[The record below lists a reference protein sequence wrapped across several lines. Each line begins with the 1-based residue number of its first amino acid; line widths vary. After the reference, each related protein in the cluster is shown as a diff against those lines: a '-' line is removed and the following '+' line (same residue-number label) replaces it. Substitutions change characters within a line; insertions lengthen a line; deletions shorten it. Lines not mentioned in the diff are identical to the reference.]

1 MSAGSPPYIADF
13 DSASAM
19 LRALSACLHGEDFAN
34 LGMSAWLR
42 PPVLATG
49 LLPRRVREA
58 VYAWSG
64 WAEATPAARIGEVD
78 AEEIARWVVGSY
90 PKRRYPAVA
99 IGSSSG
105 ALVHLCA
112 ALGIPWLPQTFLV
125 PVRQT
130 DVAPD
135 DPRRSMEVG
144 TPLGRRLLEAN
155 PDLQLHHMHDP
166 NQDQLMVRHMTYFR
180 VKRLRLGPT
189 FERFLADALAPGG
202 TILISECSKTWPV
215 TRVGERH
222 VFQFGAVGGLE
233 PEEYREASPRVA
245 AFLERYGS
253 ARRRWD
259 PPAPDGV
266 APEAE
271 WGFEAPLGADIL
283 RIAHQRGYRI
293 RRLIFDDPE
302 HLSPLVAE
310 LYRSRLRARGLP
322 AERLLVESFAL
333 MAPLWALRSGSVPF
347 WLTFNTEP
355 SAACLERYLDEAE
368 PYDEILMMLFAHG
381 TDSIGLASI
390 ERWRGLLARARGRGR
405 FLGVDERSYPRDFAT
420 FARYHAALPEVR
432 DPVNLEPLGWSEL
445 EDFIER
451 HQSRFAVRWLTGEAA
466 GVPDHASVSGQA
478 AEVRAGLP

>member
-1 MSAGSPPYIADF
+1 MP
-13 DSASAM
+13 
-19 LRALSACLHGEDFAN
+19 
-34 LGMSAWLR
+34 AWLQ

-49 LLPRRVREA
+49 LLPRRIREA
-58 VYAWSG
+58 VYAWSR
-64 WAEATPAARIGEVD
+64 WAEAIPPARIGEVD
-78 AEEIARWVVGSY
+78 AEEIARWVVDAY
-90 PKRRYPAVA
+90 PERRYPAVA

-130 DVAPD
+130 GVPPD
-135 DPRRSMEVG
+135 QPRRSMAAG
-144 TPLGRRLLEAN
+144 AALGQRLLVAN

-180 VKRLRLGPT
+180 IKRLRLGKT
-189 FERFLADALAPGG
+189 FEQFLVDALAPGG
-202 TILISECSKTWPV
+202 TILLSECSKTWPA

-233 PEEYREASPRVA
+233 AAEYFAGGPRVA

-253 ARRRWD
+253 TRRSWD
-259 PPAPDGV
+259 PPEPDGEW
-266 APEAE
+266 PEAE
-271 WGFEAPLGADIL
+271 WGFAAPLRADVL
-283 RIAHQRGYRI
+283 RFAGERGYRI

-333 MAPLWALRSGSVPF
+333 MAPRWALRSGSVPF

-355 SAACLERYLDEAE
+355 SAACLERYLDQAE
-368 PYDEILMMLFAHG
+368 PYRHPHDAVRPRHRQHRPRLDRALAFAARLGARARHLPRRRRAQLPAGFCDLRALPRRPPQNLRAARAG
-381 TDSIGLASI
+381 TLD
-390 ERWRGLLARARGRGR
+390 LARARGLHPAQPVALRGPLARGR
-405 FLGVDERSYPRDFAT
+405 ARGRRPR
-420 FARYHAALPEVR
+420 
-432 DPVNLEPLGWSEL
+432 
-445 EDFIER
+445 
-451 HQSRFAVRWLTGEAA
+451 
-466 GVPDHASVSGQA
+466 
-478 AEVRAGLP
+478 RAPGRGSDG

>member
-1 MSAGSPPYIADF
+1 M
-13 DSASAM
+13 
-19 LRALSACLHGEDFAN
+19 
-34 LGMSAWLR
+34 
-42 PPVLATG
+42 
-49 LLPRRVREA
+49 
-58 VYAWSG
+58 
-64 WAEATPAARIGEVD
+64 
-78 AEEIARWVVGSY
+78 
-90 PKRRYPAVA
+90 
-99 IGSSSG
+99 
-105 ALVHLCA
+105 CA

-130 DVAPD
+130 HVAPD
-135 DPRRSMEVG
+135 DPRRSMEAG

-180 VKRLRLGPT
+180 IKRLRLGPT
-189 FERFLADALAPGG
+189 FERFLEDVLAPGG

-215 TRVGERH
+215 TPVGDRH
-222 VFQFGAVGGLE
+222 VFQFGAVGGME
-233 PEEYREASPRVA
+233 PPEYFAGSARVV

-259 PPAPDGV
+259 PPEPDGV

-271 WGFEAPLGADIL
+271 WGFAAPLREDIL
-283 RIAHQRGYRI
+283 RIARQRGYRT

-310 LYRSRLRARGLP
+310 LYRSRLRTRGLL
-322 AERLLVESFAL
+322 ADRLLVESFAL

-355 SAACLERYLDEAE
+355 SAACLERYLDVAD

-390 ERWRGLLARARGRGR
+390 ERWRGLLARARGSGR

-420 FARYHAALPEVR
+420 FARYHAALPKVP
-432 DPVNLEPLGWSEL
+432 DPLDPEPVGWSEL
-445 EDFIER
+445 KDFMLR
-451 HQSRFAVRWLTGEAA
+451 HQARFAVQWLPGAAA
-466 GVPDHASVSGQA
+466 GVSDDPPLGSDQA
-478 AEVRAGLP
+478 AELRAGLPST

>member
-1 MSAGSPPYIADF
+1 MGARAGGRGRSPAYIADF

-34 LGMSAWLR
+34 LGMPAWLR
-42 PPVLATG
+42 LPVLATG
-49 LLPRRVREA
+49 ALPPRAREA
-58 VYAWSG
+58 IYAWSG
-64 WAEATPAARIGEVD
+64 WAEAIPPARIGEVD
-78 AEEIARWVVGSY
+78 AEEIARWVVDAY
-90 PKRRYPAVA
+90 PERRYPAVA

-105 ALVHLCA
+105 ALIHLCA
-112 ALGIPWLPQTFLV
+112 ALGVPWLPQTFLV

-130 DVAPD
+130 GVPPD
-135 DPRRSMEVG
+135 HPRRSMAAG
-144 TPLGRRLLEAN
+144 AALGQRLLAAN

-180 VKRLRLGPT
+180 IKRLRLGRA
-189 FERFLADALAPGG
+189 FEHFLADALAPGG
-202 TILISECSKTWPV
+202 TILLSECSKTWPA

-233 PEEYREASPRVA
+233 AAEYFEGGPRVA

-253 ARRRWD
+253 MRRSWD
-259 PPAPDGV
+259 PPKPDG
-266 APEAE
+266 AWPEAE
-271 WGFEAPLGADIL
+271 WGFAAALRADVL
-283 RIAHQRGYRI
+283 RFAGERGYRI
-293 RRLIFDDPE
+293 RRLIFNDPE
-302 HLSPLVAE
+302 HLSPPVAE

-333 MAPLWALRSGSVPF
+333 MAPRWALRSRSVPF

-355 SAACLERYLDEAE
+355 SAACLERYLDQAE

-390 ERWRGLLARARGRGR
+390 ERWRSLIGRAHRRGI

-420 FARYHAALPEVR
+420 SARYHAALPEISE
-432 DPVNLEPLGWSEL
+432 PLKLEPLTWPEL
-445 EDFIER
+445 EDFIQR
-451 HQSRFAVRWLTGEAA
+451 NRSRFAVRWLENAHADAA
-466 GVPDHASVSGQA
+466 PDAPIVWG
-478 AEVRAGLP
+478 